1 MGTTA
6 SAAQQGVSASPP
18 ESGAPG
24 AGGMEDQRS
33 LSIHSFQT
41 LGLHN
46 SKAKSIITN
55 KVAPV
60 VITYNCREEFQIHDD
75 LLKASY
81 TVGRISEATLEH
93 YLVQGKYF
101 MVRDVYGKLD
111 VLNTA
116 GSCGAPN
123 FRQAKGGYAV
133 FGMGQP
139 SLNGFKLVLQ
149 KLQREGHKECVFFC
163 VREEPVVFLRVEG
176 DFVSYT
182 PRGKENLH
190 ENLQRGLRAERLELA
205 IRKEIHD
212 FAQLSEHVYY
222 VYNDIERLR
231 DEPHAVR
238 VQSEEDIQVTEE
250 VYRRPIF
257 LLPSYRYHR
266 LPLPAEGAP
275 LEEQFDAFIQ
285 FLRESPSLL
294 LRDPSRPPPALLF
307 GCQTGVGRT
316 NLAMAMG
323 TLLLHHHHHHH
334 RGATQKPD
342 PPHLPKTP
350 PRDRLRVIQTFIEMV
365 PKGQQM
371 VEEVDGAIASCSEMH
386 DMKEAIYEYKK
397 KLEGIG
403 EDYQIQGSST
413 KEYFLQRTLQSLQ
426 RYFYLIAFN
435 YYLHEQ
441 YPLGFALSFSR
452 WMCRHPELYRLQAEM
467 NSSELSIT
475 GDLITKGT
483 RVLVA
488 DERFCPD
495 VLSTAKEMSVANFR
509 RVPKMPVYGTAQP
522 SSKTLGSVL
531 RYLTDAKRKHARIL
545 WISLR
550 EEVVLEGNEQ
560 IYTMR
565 EPGHLEEL
573 IPVLTASPQ
582 QLEKLE
588 ATLKGDLLKCQ
599 KWLEVYLETE
609 KQMKM
614 FKSCLTTQEIFSQQ
628 KNLCQGL
635 SYRRIPIPDFCAP
648 KEQDFD
654 RLLEA
659 MKSTLA
665 EDSRAAFVFNCS
677 SGRGRTTTAMVIA
690 VLTLWHF
697 NGMPEMSE
705 EEIVSVPDA
714 KYTKGEFEVVMKVVQ
729 LLPDGHRLKKEVDM
743 ALDTVSETMTPMH
756 YHLREIII
764 CTFRQGKSGKDEK
777 ERRMLQLRSL
787 QYLERYIYLIL
798 FNAYLHLEKKDSWQ
812 RPFSLWMR
820 EVAAVAGIYEVLNQ
834 LGFPELESLE
844 DKSLCTLR
852 GRWQV
857 QGVTSRPFR
866 GDFG

>member
-1 MGTTA
+1 VMGTTA
-6 SAAQQGVSASPP
+6 SAAQQAVSASPL
-18 ESGAPG
+18 ESRVPG
-24 AGGMEDQRS
+24 DGSMEDQHS

-75 LLKASY
+75 LLKANY

-111 VLNTA
+111 VLNTT

-139 SLNGFKLVLQ
+139 TLNGFKLVLQ

-190 ENLQRGLRAERLELA
+190 ENLQRGGRAESLELA

-212 FAQLSEHVYY
+212 FAQLSESIYY

-231 DEPHAVR
+231 DEPHTVR
-238 VQSEEDIQVTEE
+238 VQCEEDIQVTEE

-257 LLPSYRYHR
+257 LQPSYRYHR

-275 LEEQFDAFIQ
+275 LEEQFDAFIH

-294 LRDPSRPPPALLF
+294 LRDPGRPPPALLF

-323 TLLLHHHHHHH
+323 TLVLHHH
-334 RGATQKPD
+334 RGAAQKAD
-342 PPHLPKTP
+342 LPHLPKTS
-350 PRDRLRVIQTFIEMV
+350 PRDRLRVIQTFIEVV
-365 PKGQQM
+365 PKGQQI

-413 KEYFLQRTLQSLQ
+413 KEYFLQRTLQSLE

-452 WMCRHPELYRLQAEM
+452 WMCRHPELYRLQAGM
-467 NSSELSIT
+467 NTSELT
-475 GDLITKGT
+475 VTMDLVTKGT

-488 DERFCPD
+488 DERSCPD

-531 RYLTDAKRKHARIL
+531 RYLTDAKRKHARIV
-545 WISLR
+545 WINLR

-560 IYTMR
+560 IYTLR

-573 IPVLTASPQ
+573 IPVPTTSPQ

-588 ATLKGDLLKCQ
+588 AALKGDLLKCQ

-628 KNLCQGL
+628 KNSCQGL
-635 SYRRIPIPDFCAP
+635 TYRRIPIPDFCAP

-654 RLLEA
+654 RLLEV
-659 MKSTLA
+659 MKSALA

-697 NGMPEMSE
+697 NGIPEMSE

-729 LLPDGHRLKKEVDM
+729 LLPDGHRMKKEVDM

-764 CTFRQGKSGKDEK
+764 CTYRQGKSGKDEK
-777 ERRMLQLRSL
+777 ETRLLQLRSL

-820 EVAAVAGIYEVLNQ
+820 EVASVAGVYEVLNQ

-844 DKSLCTLR
+844 GKSLCTLR
-852 GRWQV
+852 GRWQA
-857 QGVTSRPFR
+857 QGATSRPFR
-866 GDFG
+866 GEFL

>member
-1 MGTTA
+1 TTA
-6 SAAQQGVSASPP
+6 QQAVPASPP

-24 AGGMEDQRS
+24 DSSMEDQHS

-75 LLKASY
+75 LLKANY

-101 MVRDVYGKLD
+101 LVRDVYGKLD
-111 VLNTA
+111 VLNTT

-149 KLQREGHKECVFFC
+149 KLQREGHKVAKRANGILACIRNSVASRSREVILPLYTAL
-163 VREEPVVFLRVEG
+163 VRP
-176 DFVSYT
+176 
-182 PRGKENLH
+182 
-190 ENLQRGLRAERLELA
+190 RLESCVQFWA
-205 IRKEIHD
+205 PQVRKEVELLEGVQRR
-212 FAQLSEHVYY
+212 ATKLG
-222 VYNDIERLR
+222 RGCRPGPATLTC
-231 DEPHAVR
+231 AVPGR
-238 VQSEEDIQVTEE
+238 YHREEDIQVTEE

-266 LPLPAEGAP
+266 LALPAEGAP
-275 LEEQFDAFIQ
+275 LEEQFDAFLC

-323 TLLLHHHHHHH
+323 TLVLHHH

-342 PPHLPKTP
+342 LSHLPKSS

-365 PKGQQM
+365 PKGQQI
-371 VEEVDGAIASCSEMH
+371 VEEVRGAIASCSEMH

-467 NSSELSIT
+467 NSSELSVA
-475 GDLITKGT
+475 GDLVTKGT

-495 VLSTAKEMSVANFR
+495 VLSTARDMSVANFR
-509 RVPKMPVYGTAQP
+509 RVPKMPVYGMAQP
-522 SSKTLGSVL
+522 SCKSLGSVL
-531 RYLTDAKRKHARIL
+531 RYLTDAKRKHARIV
-545 WISLR
+545 WVSLR
-550 EEVVLEGNEQ
+550 EEAVLEANDQ
-560 IYTMR
+560 IYTLR

-573 IPVLTASPQ
+573 IPVPAASPQ

-588 ATLKGDLLKCQ
+588 ATLKADLLKCQ
-599 KWLEVYLETE
+599 KWLEVYLESE

-628 KNLCQGL
+628 KSSYQGL
-635 SYRRIPIPDFCAP
+635 TYRRIPIPDFCAP

-659 MKSTLA
+659 MRSALA

-697 NGMPEMSE
+697 NGFPEMSE

-729 LLPDGHRLKKEVDM
+729 LLPDGHRMKKEVDM

-764 CTFRQGKSGKDEK
+764 CTFRQGKSGRDEK
-777 ERRMLQLRSL
+777 ERRTLHLRSL
-787 QYLERYIYLIL
+787 QYLERYLYLIL
-798 FNAYLHLEKKDSWQ
+798 FNSYLHLEKKDSWQ

-844 DKSLCTLR
+844 GKVLSTLR
-852 GRWQV
+852 GRWQA
-857 QGVTSRPFR
+857 QAGTSRPFR
-866 GDFG
+866 GD

>member
-6 SAAQQGVSASPP
+6 SAAQQTVSASPL
-18 ESGAPG
+18 ESRVPDDGS
-24 AGGMEDQRS
+24 MEDQRS

-41 LGLHN
+41 LGFHN

-60 VITYNCREEFQIHDD
+60 VITYNCREEFQIHND
-75 LLKASY
+75 LLKANY
-81 TVGRISEATLEH
+81 TVGRISDTTLEH

-111 VLNTA
+111 VLNTT

-149 KLQREGHKECVFFC
+149 KLQREGHKECVVFC
-163 VREEPVVFLRVEG
+163 VREEPVVFLRLEG

-190 ENLQRGLRAERLELA
+190 ENLQCLQQGLRAESLELA

-212 FAQLSEHVYY
+212 FAQLSESTYY

-231 DEPHAVR
+231 DEPHTVR
-238 VQSEEDIQVTEE
+238 VQCEEDIQVTEE

-294 LRDPSRPPPALLF
+294 LRDPGRPPPALLF
-307 GCQTGVGRT
+307 SCQTGVGRT

-323 TLLLHHHHHHH
+323 MLILHHH
-334 RGATQKPD
+334 RGAAQK
-342 PPHLPKTP
+342 
-350 PRDRLRVIQTFIEMV
+350 LRVIQTFIEMV
-365 PKGQQM
+365 PKGQQI
-371 VEEVDGAIASCSEMH
+371 VEEVDGAITCCSEMH

-403 EDYQIQGSST
+403 EDYQIQSLVSIWT
-413 KEYFLQRTLQSLQ
+413 RTLQSLE

-435 YYLHEQ
+435 YYIHEQ

-467 NSSELSIT
+467 NSSELTIT

-483 RVLVA
+483 RVA

-509 RVPKMPVYGTAQP
+509 RVPKMPIYGTAQP

-531 RYLTDAKRKHARIL
+531 RYLTDAKRKHTRIV
-545 WISLR
+545 WINLR

-560 IYTMR
+560 VYTLR

-573 IPVLTASPQ
+573 IPVPTASPQ
-582 QLEKLE
+582 QLEVSSCPLGRCFVHGGSCPSQ
-588 ATLKGDLLKCQ
+588 KGRCPPPIEPSQ
-599 KWLEVYLETE
+599 
-609 KQMKM
+609 
-614 FKSCLTTQEIFSQQ
+614 SCLTMQEIFSQQ
-628 KNLCQGL
+628 RNACQGL
-635 SYRRIPIPDFCAP
+635 TYRRIPIPDFCAP

-654 RLLEA
+654 RLLEV
-659 MKSTLA
+659 MKSALA
-665 EDSRAAFVFNCS
+665 EDSRSAFVFNCS
-677 SGRGRTTTAMVIA
+677 SGRGRTTMAMVVG

-697 NGMPEMSE
+697 NGIPEMGE

-729 LLPDGHRLKKEVDM
+729 LLPDGHRMKKEVDM

-764 CTFRQGKSGKDEK
+764 CTYRQGKSGKDE
-777 ERRMLQLRSL
+777 ETRMLQLRSL

-798 FNAYLHLEKKDSWQ
+798 FNAYLHLDKKDSWQ

-820 EVAAVAGIYEVLNQ
+820 EVAAVAGVYEILNQ

-844 DKSLCTLR
+844 GKPLCTLR
-852 GRWQV
+852 GRWQA
-857 QGVTSRPFR
+857 QRSTSRPFH
-866 GDFG
+866 GEFV

>member
-1 MGTTA
+1 IMGTTA

-18 ESGAPG
+18 ESGVPG
-24 AGGMEDQRS
+24 DGSMEDQRS

-75 LLKASY
+75 LLKANY
-81 TVGRISEATLEH
+81 TVGRISEAALEH

-111 VLNTA
+111 VLNTT
-116 GSCGAPN
+116 GGCGAPN
-123 FRQAKGGYAV
+123 FRQAKGGYGV

-163 VREEPVVFLRVEG
+163 VREEPVVFLRLEG

-190 ENLQRGLRAERLELA
+190 ENLQRLQRGLRAESLELA
-205 IRKEIHD
+205 IRKEVGW
-212 FAQLSEHVYY
+212 AGLGW
-222 VYNDIERLR
+222 
-231 DEPHAVR
+231 
-238 VQSEEDIQVTEE
+238 E
-250 VYRRPIF
+250 VYRRPVF

-275 LEEQFDAFIQ
+275 LEEQFDAFIR

-294 LRDPSRPPPALLF
+294 PWDAGRPPPALLF

-323 TLLLHHHHHHH
+323 TLVLHHH
-334 RGATQKPD
+334 RAAVQKTD
-342 PPHLPKTP
+342 TGVPHLPKTS

-365 PKGQQM
+365 PKGQQI

-413 KEYFLQRTLQSLQ
+413 KEYFLQRTLQSLE

-467 NSSELSIT
+467 NLSELTVT
-475 GDLITKGT
+475 GELVTKGT

-531 RYLTDAKRKHARIL
+531 RYLTDTKRKHARIL
-545 WISLR
+545 WINLR
-550 EEVVLEGNEQ
+550 EEAVLEGNEQ
-560 IYTMR
+560 IYTLR

-573 IPVLTASPQ
+573 IPVPAASPQ

-599 KWLEVYLETE
+599 KWLEVYLEAE

-614 FKSCLTTQEIFSQQ
+614 FKTCLTTQEIFSQQ
-628 KNLCQGL
+628 KTACPGL
-635 SYRRIPIPDFCAP
+635 TYRRIPIPDFCAP

-659 MKSTLA
+659 MKSALA
-665 EDSRAAFVFNCS
+665 EDSQAAFVFNCC

-697 NGMPEMSE
+697 NVGTGGIPEMSE

-729 LLPDGHRLKKEVDM
+729 LLPDGHRMKKEVDM

-764 CTFRQGKSGKDEK
+764 CTYRQGKSGKEER
-777 ERRMLQLRSL
+777 ERRTLQLRSL

-798 FNAYLHLEKKDSWQ
+798 FNAYLHLEKKGSWQ

-820 EVAAVAGIYEVLNQ
+820 EV
-834 LGFPELESLE
+834 
-844 DKSLCTLR
+844 
-852 GRWQV
+852 
-857 QGVTSRPFR
+857 
-866 GDFG
+866 

>member
-1 MGTTA
+1 MMGTTA
-6 SAAQQGVSASPP
+6 SAAQQAVSASAL
-18 ESGAPG
+18 ESRAPG
-24 AGGMEDQRS
+24 DGSMEDQHS

-75 LLKASY
+75 LLKANY

-111 VLNTA
+111 VLNTT

-163 VREEPVVFLRVEG
+163 VREEPVVFLRQEG

-190 ENLQRGLRAERLELA
+190 ENLQRLQQGVRAESLELA

-212 FAQLSEHVYY
+212 FAQLSESTYY

-238 VQSEEDIQVTEE
+238 VQSDEDIQVTDE

-257 LLPSYRYHR
+257 LQPSYRYHR

-275 LEEQFDAFIQ
+275 LEEQFDAFIR

-294 LRDPSRPPPALLF
+294 LRDPGRPPPALLF

-323 TLLLHHHHHHH
+323 TLVLHQH
-334 RGATQKPD
+334 RGAAQKPD
-342 PPHLPKTP
+342 FPHLPKTS
-350 PRDRLRVIQTFIEMV
+350 PRDRLRVIQTFMEMV
-365 PKGQQM
+365 PKGQQI

-413 KEYFLQRTLQSLQ
+413 KEYFLQRTLQSLE

-452 WMCRHPELYRLQAEM
+452 WMCRHPELYRLRADM
-467 NSSELSIT
+467 NCSELT
-475 GDLITKGT
+475 VTAELVTKGT

-531 RYLTDAKRKHARIL
+531 RYLTDAKRKHSRIV
-545 WISLR
+545 WINLR
-550 EEVVLEGNEQ
+550 EEAVLEGNEQ
-560 IYTMR
+560 IYTLR

-573 IPVLTASPQ
+573 IPVPATSPQ

-588 ATLKGDLLKCQ
+588 AALKGDLLKCQ
-599 KWLEVYLETE
+599 KWLEVYLEAE

-614 FKSCLTTQEIFSQQ
+614 FKSCLTMQEIFSQQ
-628 KNLCQGL
+628 KNSCQGL
-635 SYRRIPIPDFCAP
+635 TYRRIPIPDFCAP

-659 MKSTLA
+659 MKSALA
-665 EDSRAAFVFNCS
+665 EDSRTAFVFNCS

-697 NGMPEMSE
+697 NGIPEMSE

-714 KYTKGEFEVVMKVVQ
+714 KYTKGEFEVVMRVVQ
-729 LLPDGHRLKKEVDM
+729 LLPDGHRMKKEVDM

-764 CTFRQGKSGKDEK
+764 CTYRQ
-777 ERRMLQLRSL
+777 
-787 QYLERYIYLIL
+787 
-798 FNAYLHLEKKDSWQ
+798 
-812 RPFSLWMR
+812 
-820 EVAAVAGIYEVLNQ
+820 
-834 LGFPELESLE
+834 
-844 DKSLCTLR
+844 
-852 GRWQV
+852 
-857 QGVTSRPFR
+857 
-866 GDFG
+866 